1 MTDTQDSTRRL
12 LVLDDEND
20 VAATI
25 CMIAA
30 TAGYD
35 TDHTD
40 DPDVFLE
47 RIDSWAPTHVIVDL
61 KLGGRDG
68 IDVIHQLARMDCGT
82 ALIIASG
89 LGGRILDSAA
99 RAAAENGLQLLG
111 SLAKPFSRS
120 ALLDL
125 LAADVSRSTSPET
138 SSSSSSQAN
147 TNVRQLADALHA
159 KELTAYFQPKISCAN
174 GDVLGFEC
182 LARWPQ
188 QDGSIVLPD
197 SFISLAEETGLIH
210 ELSKQVYDYALANLA
225 SRAQGIG
232 LKLALNLSLHNLND
246 KTFPNWLLEKCQEHG
261 VEPEQVI
268 LEVTETASMNNP
280 LTILE
285 NLTQFRIRGFHL
297 SIDDF
302 GVGYSSLV
310 QLARLP
316 FSELKIDQM
325 FVKTLANSEESQK
338 IVKSVV
344 SLGHSMGLNVVAE
357 GVEDLWALEFLHH
370 IGCNEAQGYFIARPM
385 DNLAATAWDGFSW
398 NDGA

>member
-1 MTDTQDSTRRL
+1 MNDTSDAIRRL

-20 VAATI
+20 VADTI

-35 TDHTD
+35 TDHTH

-47 RIDSWAPTHVIVDL
+47 KIDAWAPTHVVVDL

-68 IDVIHQLARMDCGT
+68 IDVIHQLAEMNCGT
-82 ALIIASG
+82 AVIIASG

-99 RAAAENGLQLLG
+99 RAATESGLQFLG
-111 SLAKPFSRS
+111 SLPKPFSRS
-120 ALLDL
+120 DLLDL
-125 LAADVSRSTSPET
+125 LAVEVTEASTSQASPPAT
-138 SSSSSSQAN
+138 SKVKPD
-147 TNVRQLADALHA
+147 VRQLADGLHSR
-159 KELTAYFQPKISCAN
+159 ELTAHFQPKISCAT
-174 GDVLGFEC
+174 GELLGFEC

-188 QDGSIVLPD
+188 QDGSIIPPD
-197 SFISLAEETGLIH
+197 MFIGLSEETGLIH
-210 ELSKQVYDYALANLA
+210 ELSKQVYEYALTSLA
-225 SRAQGIG
+225 SRAQETK
-232 LKLALNLSLHNLND
+232 LQLALNLSLHNLND
-246 KTFPNWLLEKCQEHG
+246 TTFPKWLLNKCQEHNI
-261 VEPEQVI
+261 EPERII

-280 LTILE
+280 LAILE

-325 FVKTLANSEESQK
+325 FVKTLANSEESQT

-344 SLGHSMGLNVVAE
+344 SLGKSMGLNVVAE
-357 GVEDLWALEFLHH
+357 GVEDSWALEFLRS

-385 DNLAATAWDGFSW
+385 DDVSAIAWDGF
-398 NDGA
+398 